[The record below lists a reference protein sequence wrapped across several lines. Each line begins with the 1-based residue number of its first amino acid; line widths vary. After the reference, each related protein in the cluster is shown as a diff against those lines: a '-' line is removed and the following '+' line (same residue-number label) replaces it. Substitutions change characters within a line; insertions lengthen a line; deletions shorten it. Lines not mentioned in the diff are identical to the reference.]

1 MPVIA
6 GDNIDK
12 LCSLE
17 FRPGDSNIPRGI
29 IARMYEAAR
38 ARAGAPLSTTM
49 GQAIIERVKAGDNA
63 VIFTGAGSAPYFPKA
78 EIDGIPGAA
87 AIARALT
94 LGLGARVH
102 IAVEPRAFEPMIAA
116 LRAAE
121 LNAVLATDDGELPP
135 QAVVVHG
142 SPIDEAEGRA
152 FSDRLLDEL
161 APSLVLAIEK
171 LSESHS
177 DGRVRGATGWDWHDT
192 HFKPQY
198 VFEQARARGILTA
211 GIGDGGNEVGYG
223 SLPEAVD
230 IVPSGK
236 ISAAATATD
245 HLWVASVSDWGGYG
259 LSTILAILLKR
270 PEVAVTPRIVE
281 RMLDAVVLA
290 GAVDGLYARP
300 ITGDDGYPLEAQTAL
315 AMMLQIAISQTLLPP
330 FVSPGH

>member
-1 MPVIA
+1 MAVIA

-17 FRPGDSNIPRGI
+17 FRPGESNIPRGI
-29 IARMYEAAR
+29 VSRMYDAAR
-38 ARAGAPLSTTM
+38 ARNGAPLSSTIGT
-49 GQAIIERVKAGDNA
+49 AIVERVASGDR
-63 VIFTGAGSAPYFPKA
+63 VLILTGAGSPPFFPRA
-78 EIDGIPGAA
+78 EIDGLPGAA

-94 LGLGARVH
+94 LGLGAQVH
-102 IAVEPRAFEPMIAA
+102 IAVESRAFEPMLAA

-121 LNAVLATDDGELPP
+121 LNAVLASDGLELPP
-135 QAVVVHG
+135 GAVVVHD
-142 SPIDEAEGRA
+142 SPIDPAEGRA
-152 FSDRLLDEL
+152 FSDAILDEL
-161 APSLVLAIEK
+161 SPSLVLGIEK
-171 LSESHS
+171 LSESRS

-198 VFEQARARGILTA
+198 LVETARARGILTV

-223 SLPEAVD
+223 SLPEVEE
-230 IVPSGK
+230 IVPSGH

-259 LSTILAILLKR
+259 LAAMLAILLKR
-270 PEVAVTPRIVE
+270 PSIASNARIVE

-300 ITGDDGYPLEAQTAL
+300 ITGDDGYPLEMQTAL
-315 AMMLQIAISQTLLPP
+315 ATMLEVAISQTLLPP